1 MKNFI
6 LKTWAYLNLIIWIFA
21 ACAIDSD
28 SWIPAIVVCVVTV
41 KLAIFAYANDWFE
54 GYCR

>member
-28 SWIPAIVVCVVTV
+28 SWIPTIVVCVVTV